1 ELDGAEEKALAGP
14 EVRDTLDRL
23 LFPGPAKDYML
34 RLRGRGVA
42 EPSLD
47 AWARAAAGRWLAG
60 RQLEARLSRSP
71 ELRAALRD
79 LLAEGG
85 G

>member
-1 ELDGAEEKALAGP
+1 TAELAGRVRAGRGP
-14 EVRDTLDRL
+14 LLGREVDQRNDLVEVV
-23 LFPGPAKDYML
+23 L